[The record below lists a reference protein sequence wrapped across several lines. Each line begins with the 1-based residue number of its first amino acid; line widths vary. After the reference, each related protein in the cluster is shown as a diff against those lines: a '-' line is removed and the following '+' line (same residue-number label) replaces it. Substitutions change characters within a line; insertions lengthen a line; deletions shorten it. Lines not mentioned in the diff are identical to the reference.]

1 MSGKKKTISKS
12 YILYSCI
19 YIIFLEKINGY
30 LGAVRV
36 GGGSWG
42 RGGCGYK
49 RSILGILVVM
59 ELFCGVDT
67 ETYTEGNTA

>member
-1 MSGKKKTISKS
+1 MNGEKKTISKT

-30 LGAVRV
+30 LGGVRV
-36 GGGSWG
+36 GGGSWE
-42 RGGCGYK
+42 GGGYGYK

-59 ELFCGVDT
+59 ELCGGYRDLHI
-67 ETYTEGNTA
+67 G